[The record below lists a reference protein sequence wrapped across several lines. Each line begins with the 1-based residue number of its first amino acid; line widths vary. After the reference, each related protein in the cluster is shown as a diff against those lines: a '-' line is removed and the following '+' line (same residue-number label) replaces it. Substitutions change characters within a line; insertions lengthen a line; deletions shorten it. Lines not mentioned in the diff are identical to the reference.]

1 MIISRDILESRV
13 QAPLRVISVRMAG
26 PDASLQL
33 VFGKAFL
40 VELQRGNLESAKLFA
55 RAFLVRTLLMAGFPP
70 RASPAAGD
78 GSPSASSLPPP
89 PPPRVGAPRGR

>member
-55 RAFLVRTLLMAGFPP
+55 RAFLVRTLLMAGYPL
-70 RASPAAGD
+70 RVSAA
-78 GSPSASSLPPP
+78 A
-89 PPPRVGAPRGR
+89 